1 MIGPKNRPASA
12 RPDSHLKLNT
22 ALHQLHP
29 DFDGTRKFP
38 RGRGIMPSFLL
49 ENIDGND
56 VTNENHE
63 AFEQFVVCW
72 LFNEIIPRTCRVPG
86 KVDAKGVSVEV
97 DETKPCI
104 RVLELGGGIGAVST
118 MIQQN
123 LQMVDSQAP
132 HVVVEPNALLSD
144 GPLLR
149 NRLRH
154 GSRFDVIRG
163 VVSSKDKVA
172 FGLGDINPNHPRAW
186 MWGTIDSSAS
196 RKVDVRGAPLSEVED
211 LLGGSPTVLVADCEG
226 GLISLLEDYPHIVD
240 EVVAIYY
247 ERDPP
252 GDYTAS
258 EALLA
263 AKGFVPVLIA
273 SLHRVVVRE
282 SALPRPVKPAD
293 ATMADAAPAPAAAP
307 TATKEAVAAPAD
319 ATMADAA
326 PAPAAEATTPAPTAK
341 VEPLSPSPSPTLS
354 SSTDDADARRAAVVA
369 RYAAELSSLVAE
381 KDKQAKQLEGLVQET
396 RAHAQK
402 YGAVNKEL
410 EAALLEF
417 IEDHAEPA
425 LRAARRAKDAVEE
438 ASQTTTMTR
447 RKLAENSRVLCGW
460 HDDAWSDD
468 EALEWYP
475 GCATP
480 SNPSDAAC
488 DVYDVVFD
496 DGDGR
501 EKVRRE
507 ELRSVFVPGAFD
519 WASPFVEE
527 DDEVEEEAV
536 DLEDFPLLTSDGV
549 EVLEALRLPP
559 PPPKKGAR
567 VRGRYKHEGTEKWF
581 HGSVVGITC
590 RRGRSMLL
598 LVRYDG
604 EDEAVDEAWP
614 SEDLEVLACEEDA
627 AIAVEPVPAAEPAP
641 AVAEPAA
648 VESAAEAA
656 LPPKKRGRK
665 EPTPVVEPA
674 TEPPKPAEQSSAA
687 EPPASAPPAQSKGP
701 SLAEMATAAARAA
714 REEAA
719 AAPPEGSDDS
729 DDEPIGLVAGPRV

>member
-1 MIGPKNRPASA
+1 
-12 RPDSHLKLNT
+12 
-22 ALHQLHP
+22 
-29 DFDGTRKFP
+29 
-38 RGRGIMPSFLL
+38 MPSFLL

-86 KVDAKGVSVEV
+86 KVDAKGKCVSV
-97 DETKPCI
+97 DETKPSI

-163 VVSSKDKVA
+163 VVSSKEKVP

-226 GLISLLEDYPHIVD
+226 GLISLLEDYPHIID
-240 EVVAIYY
+240 DVVAIYY

-282 SALPRPVKPAD
+282 SALPRPAAVATAAAPDAANSTMAD
-293 ATMADAAPAPAAAP
+293 ATMADA
-307 TATKEAVAAPAD
+307 T
-319 ATMADAA
+319 
-326 PAPAAEATTPAPTAK
+326 PAPAAEATTPAAK
-341 VEPLSPSPSPTLS
+341 ATVEPLSPSPSPTLS

-381 KDKQAKQLEGLVQET
+381 KAESARQLEGLVQET

-402 YGAVNKEL
+402 YGTVNKEL

-480 SNPSDAAC
+480 SNPMDAAC

-501 EKVRRE
+501 ERVKRE

-519 WASPFVEE
+519 WASPFVDE

-536 DLEDFPLLTSDGV
+536 DLEDFPLLTSDDGA

-559 PPPKKGAR
+559 APPKKGAR

-614 SEDLEVLACEEDA
+614 SEDLEALAPEEDVVA
-627 AIAVEPVPAAEPAP
+627 LAVAPAP
-641 AVAEPAA
+641 AVE
-648 VESAAEAA
+648 EDA

-665 EPTPVVEPA
+665 EPTP
-674 TEPPKPAEQSSAA
+674 AEQPSAA
-687 EPPASAPPAQSKGP
+687 EPSSDSAPPAQSKGP

-719 AAPPEGSDDS
+719 APPEDSDSS
-729 DDEPIGLVAGPRV
+729 DDEPIGMVAGPSV